1 MNSSETELEI
11 GKMITALAMMYP
23 SVQIG
28 EETINAYVSILKYTP
43 LDVLTAAIEQCTREC
58 KFFPTVAEISERAFQ
73 ISSPL
78 ASNPNGITKW
88 GEVKSEMRRTGF
100 YRTPR
105 FEDPM
110 VAQAVH
116 VLGWQHL
123 CTSENEEADRAHFA
137 RIYDNLLAQQIQ
149 DAKLL
154 PRAREIR
161 RQIQEMNGAKEIGD
175 GRGF

>member
-1 MNSSETELEI
+1 MSNSETELEV
-11 GKMITALAMMYP
+11 GKLITALAMMYP
-23 SVQIG
+23 SVQIS
-28 EETINAYVSILKYTP
+28 EPTISAYVSILKHTP
-43 LDVLTAAIEQCTREC
+43 IDVLTAAVEQCSREC

-78 ASNPNGITKW
+78 ASNPNGMTKW

-105 FEDPM
+105 FDDPL
-110 VAQAVH
+110 VARAVH
-116 VLGWQHL
+116 ILGWQHL
-123 CTSENEEADRAHFA
+123 CTSENDEADRAHFA
-137 RIYDNLLAQQIQ
+137 RIYDGLLAQEIQ
-149 DAKLL
+149 EAKLL

-161 RQIQEMNGAKEIGD
+161 RQIQEARGAKEIGD